1 MKEIIEEKKRLANI
15 VMTIL
20 DTDEDK
26 RIKVNSSQCHEGKE
40 EGKRQVKIDITTT
53 VEMAEY
59 LRKTSGAKALFQCT
73 PGHDKVQKE
82 KDNRE
87 EKWERLET
95 TVSRDE
101 AWEKTKQRPSENI
114 GLQLAHD
121 GVTLFMRALKRPTTN
136 SANNGKSD
144 GDECYGAEK

>member
-1 MKEIIEEKKRLANI
+1 MVTDAVKKNRT
-15 VMTIL
+15 MW
-20 DTDEDK
+20 
-26 RIKVNSSQCHEGKE
+26 VN
-40 EGKRQVKIDITTT
+40 
-53 VEMAEY
+53 M
-59 LRKTSGAKALFQCT
+59 
-73 PGHDKVQKE
+73 HDKVQKE

-87 EKWERLET
+87 ENWEKLET
-95 TVSRDE
+95 TRDE

-121 GVTLFMRALKRPTTN
+121 GVTLIMRALKRPTTN